1 MSTSQ
6 IAEKVEK
13 LEGAI
18 SKLATSNDA
27 ARKGLPGAPSVRRG
41 EDPYS
46 SRGYSFIKLF
56 QLMSRNIAKE
66 DARLEFDTHNELQKS
81 LYERFGYAKGEANSI
96 LAPFAT
102 EFMPMESESD
112 RKFALDVKSRVKAG
126 VAGLDPDHVKG
137 LARQINKTLSWQDE
151 AALGALVSPPM
162 FGELID
168 ILRNNEVL
176 LRAGASSIGMP
187 ANGRIVFPR
196 QTGVGTAYHVGESV
210 ALTESEPSTGDVT
223 LQAKKLATLVKAPNE
238 LFRFASVSVEALL
251 RMDMAKVM
259 ALKMDNQLIEGV
271 GSSVAPRGLI
281 TYTGITS
288 HTSAGTP
295 ADAHS
300 GYPLQ
305 PEDVYQI
312 IAKVEEQNAVFKS
325 FVMRPLLYSYI
336 YNRRAD
342 AVNAGDGKG
351 AYLFNVWREMGLN
364 AGLDREGTGNLAGYP
379 VFKTTNISKTRTR
392 GSGTTNNTY
401 LLGGDFS
408 DYMIAMSP
416 VVEFAMTQMG
426 DTPFTQDQT
435 WLRAILHYDGAPRR
449 EASFILCDNL
459 LF

>member
-1 MSTSQ
+1 MSTPNLSDK
-6 IAEKVEK
+6 IEK
-13 LEGAI
+13 LDTAI
-18 SKLATSNDA
+18 SKLAASGSEV
-27 ARKGLPGAPSVRRG
+27 RKGVPGVRRG

-46 SRGYSFIKLF
+46 SRGYSFCKLF
-56 QLMSRNIAKE
+56 QLMSGNINKE
-66 DARLEFDTHNELQKS
+66 NARLEVDTHNELQKS
-81 LYERFGYAKGEANSI
+81 LYERQGYSKAEGNSI

-102 EFMPMESESD
+102 DFLPQESDSD
-112 RKFALDVKSRVKAG
+112 RKFALDIRARVKAG
-126 VAGLDPDHVKG
+126 VAGLDPEAVRG
-137 LARQINKTLSWQDE
+137 LARTINKTLSWQDE
-151 AALGALVSPPM
+151 QALGALVSPPT

-196 QTGVGTAYHVGESV
+196 QTGVSTAYHVGESV
-210 ALTESEPSTGDVT
+210 SITDSEPQTGDVT

-238 LFRFASVSVEALL
+238 LFRYASVGVEALL

-259 ALKMDNQLIEGV
+259 SLKMDNQLIEGV

-281 TYTGITS
+281 NYSGITA
-288 HTSAGTP
+288 HTAAGTP

-300 GYPLQ
+300 GYPLTA
-305 PEDVYQI
+305 EDVYNM

-325 FVMRPLLYSYI
+325 WVMRPLMYSYI
-336 YNRRAD
+336 FNRRAD
-342 AVNAGDGKG
+342 AVSAGDGKG
-351 AYLFNVWREMGLN
+351 AYLFNVWRELALN
-364 AGLDREGTGNLAGYP
+364 AGVDRDGTGNLAGYP

-401 LLGGDFS
+401 ILGGDFS

-416 VVEFAMTQMG
+416 VVEFALNQQATEA
-426 DTPFTQDQT
+426 FTQDQT

-449 EASFILCDNL
+449 EASFLLCDNL
-459 LF
+459 LFS